1 MRYFSVELYGYF
13 FYLKSLVKLFYCFYL
28 YIFLNKKIVFMK
40 DVNINLSCIDLN
52 RYIGCWRIMKLP
64 TACLFR
70 DQLSTIIIYAIAPKT
85 NWIL

>member
-1 MRYFSVELYGYF
+1 
-13 FYLKSLVKLFYCFYL
+13 
-28 YIFLNKKIVFMK
+28 MK

-70 DQLSTIIIYAIAPKT
+70 DQLSTIITYAIAPKT